1 MTATLFARPLFRYT
15 LAVFALVP
23 ALCLAGCNK
32 VKQTVG
38 LAPPEADPMQV
49 PDETPLIVPPGL
61 YNRPLPQPRPGAPRP
76 GGRSASD
83 QGRAALVQGEESQA
97 GALAPVGGDDV
108 VITAPPAGG
117 ADVVVRKAEEQAARA
132 DAPAKN

>member
-1 MTATLFARPLFRYT
+1 MTSTLFARPLFRQT
-15 LAVFALVP
+15 LAVIALLP
-23 ALCLAGCNK
+23 AFWLAGCDK

-61 YNRPLPQPRPGAPRP
+61 YNRPLPQPRPGTPRP

-83 QGRAALVQGEESQA
+83 QGRAALVRGEEGQA
-97 GALAPVGGDDV
+97 GSVSPVGGDDV

-117 ADVVVRKAEEQAARA
+117 GDVVVRKAEEQAARTG
-132 DAPAKN
+132 APAKN